1 MFLIRNSTLSLIKKQ
16 AKIILLKLRNTTSP
30 NDRLGLKTFKKMDKL
45 PQDPFMLFSYVN
57 TQLRDVYSSLDEFC
71 KATDVDRDWLE
82 KKLKDAGFEYSED
95 QNKFW

>member
-1 MFLIRNSTLSLIKKQ
+1 
-16 AKIILLKLRNTTSP
+16 
-30 NDRLGLKTFKKMDKL
+30 MDKL

-82 KKLKDAGFEYSED
+82 NKLKEAGFEYSEEL
-95 QNKFW
+95 NKFW

>member
-1 MFLIRNSTLSLIKKQ
+1 
-16 AKIILLKLRNTTSP
+16 
-30 NDRLGLKTFKKMDKL
+30 MDKL

-82 KKLKDAGFEYSED
+82 KS
-95 QNKFW
+95 

>member
-1 MFLIRNSTLSLIKKQ
+1 
-16 AKIILLKLRNTTSP
+16 
-30 NDRLGLKTFKKMDKL
+30 MDKL

-71 KATDVDRDWLE
+71 KTTDVDSDWLE
-82 KKLKDAGFEYSED
+82 KKLKDAGFEYSEE

>member
-1 MFLIRNSTLSLIKKQ
+1 
-16 AKIILLKLRNTTSP
+16 
-30 NDRLGLKTFKKMDKL
+30 MDKL

-82 KKLKDAGFEYSED
+82 KNLKDAGFEYSEEL
-95 QNKFW
+95 NKFW

>member
-1 MFLIRNSTLSLIKKQ
+1 
-16 AKIILLKLRNTTSP
+16 
-30 NDRLGLKTFKKMDKL
+30 MDKL

-71 KATDVDRDWLE
+71 KAADVDRDWLE

-95 QNKFW
+95 LNKFW

>member
-1 MFLIRNSTLSLIKKQ
+1 
-16 AKIILLKLRNTTSP
+16 
-30 NDRLGLKTFKKMDKL
+30 
-45 PQDPFMLFSYVN
+45 MLFSYVN

>member
-1 MFLIRNSTLSLIKKQ
+1 
-16 AKIILLKLRNTTSP
+16 
-30 NDRLGLKTFKKMDKL
+30 MDKL

-82 KKLKDAGFEYSED
+82 KKLNDAGFEYS
-95 QNKFW
+95 